1 MPRFI
6 DYDYNQTVLLPVAF
20 ENQILPGT
28 FEHSIHYLVD
38 NQLDLSIFD
47 SKYKND
53 ENGRTAYDPASSCR
67 SVRNRPGTWPVGTDA
82 GED

>member
-38 NQLDLSIFD
+38 NQLLETQQIDAYVADHGIPTPR
-47 SKYKND
+47 NT
-53 ENGRTAYDPASSCR
+53 RTP
-67 SVRNRPGTWPVGTDA
+67 
-82 GED
+82 

>member
-28 FEHSIHYLVD
+28 FEPGLVSGSD
-38 NQLDLSIFD
+38 QVKFLKS
-47 SKYKND
+47 
-53 ENGRTAYDPASSCR
+53 
-67 SVRNRPGTWPVGTDA
+67 
-82 GED
+82 